1 MPQIV
6 KLSIIPY
13 ATYRKTDPL
22 KAEVPVDIAT
32 VVLQVAGPCVWWK
45 GALRRAPPVALG
57 PNKNAWTIATTDAAR
72 LSCETAAIGGSGIGG
87 KP

>member
-1 MPQIV
+1 MV
-6 KLSIIPY
+6 KLSITSC

-22 KAEVPVDIAT
+22 KAGVPVDIAT

-45 GALRRAPPVALG
+45 GALRRTPPVALRT
-57 PNKNAWTIATTDAAR
+57 NKDALTIAPTDTAR
-72 LSCETAAIGGSGIGG
+72 ESCETAAIGGSGIGS